1 MKKYLFALTAIV
13 CGLFLTM
20 SLNSCGIDD
29 DILDVDDV
37 EKTDLTY
44 PLFLAYDNTIDSN
57 TKKIWAFNDTEAA
70 MGTVSLVGSDVLRIR
85 TEAFYNSWSISNKKI
100 NLGDK
105 KSYGI
110 KKVIVLGYNA
120 IAFSNYI
127 CIPSS
132 NKSLDGAH
140 YEDEWFRRGLTEQA
154 FWDALHKSNTENIN
168 VDIKLDK

>member
-1 MKKYLFALTAIV
+1 MKKYLFALTALV

-20 SLNSCGIDD
+20 SFNSCGLDD

-37 EKTDLTY
+37 EKSDLTN
-44 PLFLAYDNTIDSN
+44 PLFLAYDNTIDN
-57 TKKIWAFNDTEAA
+57 PTKKIWAFNNTEAV
-70 MGTVSLVGSDVLRIR
+70 MGTISVVGDDILRIN
-85 TEAFYNSWSISNKKI
+85 TEAYYDSWSISDKKI
-100 NLGDK
+100 HLGDK

-110 KKVIVLGYNA
+110 KKVVVLGYNA

-140 YEDEWFRRGLTEQA
+140 YEDEWLHRGLTEQA
-154 FWDALHKSNTENIN
+154 FWDALRKSNAENIN
-168 VDIKLDK
+168 VDIKLNK